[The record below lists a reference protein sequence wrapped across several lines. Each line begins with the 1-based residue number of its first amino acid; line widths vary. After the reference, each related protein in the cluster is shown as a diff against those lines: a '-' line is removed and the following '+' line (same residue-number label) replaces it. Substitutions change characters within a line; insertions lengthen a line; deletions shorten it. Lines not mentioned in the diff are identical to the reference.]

1 MISDLLTPIINA
13 RYFCLWLRGWDLRV
27 RSPGNL
33 PPGEI
38 RVERSQHHFCRSLSS
53 VRGKVETS
61 ISFNENK
68 NIIQVFGAL
77 MRPLSVQVYVK
88 DEEQEE
94 QEEEE
99 EEKCILKLPD
109 GTVHSQ
115 SLELGLTESQT
126 QSPSHT
132 KLPLP
137 TITEQAAADHS
148 GVASQ
153 NGSQLRLS
161 SKRKGRNR
169 SESENE
175 GSLEGS
181 KSRLGLKSPLR
192 DCKMPRNQSAPH
204 FVLAN
209 RNMSTVFTPLSRYII
224 YLSSIAGILLNSN
237 NFKSRSNYFS
247 RDFTLSESQID
258 STWSI

>member
-1 MISDLLTPIINA
+1 
-13 RYFCLWLRGWDLRV
+13 
-27 RSPGNL
+27 
-33 PPGEI
+33 
-38 RVERSQHHFCRSLSS
+38 
-53 VRGKVETS
+53 
-61 ISFNENK
+61 
-68 NIIQVFGAL
+68 

-88 DEEQEE
+88 EEP

-99 EEKCILKLPD
+99 CILKLPD

-137 TITEQAAADHS
+137 TITEQAAADHN
-148 GVASQ
+148 GAASQ
-153 NGSQLRLS
+153 DGSHLRLS

-169 SESENE
+169 TESENG
-175 GSLEGS
+175 GSLDGS

-192 DCKMPRNQSAPH
+192 ECKMPRNQSAPH

-209 RNMSTVFTPLSRYII
+209 RNMSTVFTPLSRYQ
-224 YLSSIAGILLNSN
+224 SSIAGII
-237 NFKSRSNYFS
+237 YFI
-247 RDFTLSESQID
+247 QI
-258 STWSI
+258 T

>member
-1 MISDLLTPIINA
+1 MVHACHSFPHVK
-13 RYFCLWLRGWDLRV
+13 RG
-27 RSPGNL
+27 
-33 PPGEI
+33 
-38 RVERSQHHFCRSLSS
+38 SS
-53 VRGKVETS
+53 K
-61 ISFNENK
+61 
-68 NIIQVFGAL
+68 
-77 MRPLSVQVYVK
+77 
-88 DEEQEE
+88 
-94 QEEEE
+94 E

-148 GVASQ
+148 GDASQ
-153 NGSQLRLS
+153 KGSQLRLS

-192 DCKMPRNQSAPH
+192 ECKMPRNQSAPH

-209 RNMSTVFTPLSRYII
+209 RNMSTVFTPLSRYSST
-224 YLSSIAGILLNSN
+224 YLLSSIARIKL
-237 NFKSRSNYFS
+237 
-247 RDFTLSESQID
+247 Q
-258 STWSI
+258 